1 MQDILTNQEAR
12 VNIYALLSRLL
23 MSEVDVEL
31 LKIIENDE
39 NIMEFFPSYAKW
51 ERRKEFSHKDLIEKY
66 LNADFTNLFLLHMTP
81 YESFY
86 RREDQMMETA
96 GDNPVLQLFNEHDFR
111 VNLAKARTVSA
122 DHIGIELEFMYKLCD
137 SELKA
142 LKDNE
147 LETAGAIAKIGQD
160 FLKDH
165 LLEWAPM
172 YLLNMKSE
180 AGTALYFDIAE
191 FALEFMMSDYEYLSQ
206 VITDGKCNYKA

>member
-23 MSEVDVEL
+23 MSEVDEEL
-31 LKIIENDE
+31 LKTIENDE
-39 NIMEFFPSYAKW
+39 NIMAFFPSYAKW

>member
-31 LKIIENDE
+31 LKTIENDE

-51 ERRKEFSHKDLIEKY
+51 ERRKEFSHKDLIEQY

-191 FALEFMMSDYEYLSQ
+191 FTLEFMMSDYQYLSEL
-206 VITDGKCNYKA
+206 ITDGKSNYKA